1 MTTDGTDP
9 RRAPLQVL
17 RPGPRG
23 GRPLLPGRPRP
34 RHRLP
39 RPNGAG
45 KTTTLRMLLGL
56 VRPTSGTATI
66 GGRTYAQIRRP
77 LRTVGAAL
85 EAASFHPG
93 RTALDHLRLYTPQVG
108 VPDARAGEVLE
119 LVGLSAAA
127 DRRVGGFSLGM
138 RQRLALATTLLGD
151 PRVLL
156 LDEPANGLDPEGIR
170 WLRGFLRTL
179 AAEGRTV
186 LVSSHVLSEVE
197 QTVDDV
203 VIIARG
209 RLAHASSLPD
219 LARMARVQVRAVS
232 PDAAGLAALVERS
245 AWTAHRRRRPAGGR
259 PAGTSTP
266 PTVGAAAFAAG
277 VELHEL
283 TSRDP
288 GPRGA
293 VPPAR
298 RRRRR
303 RARGGCL
310 MRAALVTEYRK
321 LVTTRL
327 WWILLLVHGRL
338 HGVPRPPSSA
348 GASRRAAGWP
358 ARADR
363 RAGRP
368 RAGAGRR
375 RAGRLHGR
383 RDVRLRVPAA
393 GRRARG
399 RLRVPAP
406 DHHPDAARRAA
417 PDACWCPRR
426 SSRPASSGLVYGVV
440 GTLAAV
446 GAGAAVLALLG
457 PADVPRP
464 GLDVADHRPVRARAG
479 PVGDRRR
486 RLRLR
491 ADQPGRGHRRASS
504 RSRSSSSRSCGSCW
518 R

>member
-1 MTTDGTDP
+1 MTTDGTILVDHLSKSFGP
-9 RRAPLQVL
+9 VRAVDDLSFQVA
-17 RPGPRG
+17 
-23 GRPLLPGRPRP
+23 PGRVTGF
-34 RHRLP
+34 LG
-39 RPNGAG
+39 PNGAG

-66 GGRTYAQIRRP
+66 GGQAYGEIRRP

-170 WLRGFLRTL
+170 WLRGFLRML

-232 PDAAGLAALVERS
+232 PDVAGLAALVERS
-245 AWTAHRRRRPAGGR
+245 AWTRAEAGDPR
-259 PAGTSTP
+259 VAELWDVDAA
-266 PTVGAAAFAAG
+266 TVGAAAFAAG

-288 GPRGA
+288 GLEGLFLQLVGSVDAPGTD
-293 VPPAR
+293 
-298 RRRRR
+298 
-303 RARGGCL
+303 G
-310 MRAALVTEYRK
+310 MAA
-321 LVTTRL
+321 
-327 WWILLLVHGRL
+327 
-338 HGVPRPPSSA
+338 
-348 GASRRAAGWP
+348 
-358 ARADR
+358 
-363 RAGRP
+363 
-368 RAGAGRR
+368 
-375 RAGRLHGR
+375 
-383 RDVRLRVPAA
+383 
-393 GRRARG
+393 
-399 RLRVPAP
+399 
-406 DHHPDAARRAA
+406 
-417 PDACWCPRR
+417 
-426 SSRPASSGLVYGVV
+426 
-440 GTLAAV
+440 
-446 GAGAAVLALLG
+446 
-457 PADVPRP
+457 
-464 GLDVADHRPVRARAG
+464 
-479 PVGDRRR
+479 
-486 RLRLR
+486 
-491 ADQPGRGHRRASS
+491 
-504 RSRSSSSRSCGSCW
+504 
-518 R
+518 